1 MLFAKNIN
9 DKKWSEISFN
19 EVRKEVA
26 YLHITFTVTC
36 LPKADLL
43 DTIYCASRIS
53 NDIVSLHSIYHFRIL
68 FSGRRRTT
76 KRATRDLKSPEPIE
90 KTSCS
95 LLGQRESGE
104 KDIEQHLAD

>member
-43 DTIYCASRIS
+43 DTI
-53 NDIVSLHSIYHFRIL
+53 
-68 FSGRRRTT
+68 
-76 KRATRDLKSPEPIE
+76 
-90 KTSCS
+90 
-95 LLGQRESGE
+95 
-104 KDIEQHLAD
+104 